1 MSNSFSMGSTSKA
14 TDEPRAGRRIR
25 LSSTADAQILRLRA
39 PVARPRDRSLLELLP
54 LGEVRPMQVMTTMS
68 ESSATTWVDDV
79 MTTRLHT
86 CKRGETLE
94 RAAKI
99 MWEHGCAEVPV
110 VDDDGFLV
118 TMVSDRSALLCAYTQ
133 GKPLGQIAVTSA
145 APRTFRVARAGDS
158 LDAALELMRKHHERC
173 LPVVDAVGRL
183 IGVVSITDIIR
194 ATSLQEEPR
203 LSASSINGLPR
214 HAPVT

>member
-1 MSNSFSMGSTSKA
+1 
-14 TDEPRAGRRIR
+14 
-25 LSSTADAQILRLRA
+25 
-39 PVARPRDRSLLELLP
+39 
-54 LGEVRPMQVMTTMS
+54 MQVMTTMS
-68 ESSATTWVDDV
+68 ESSAKTLVDDV

-86 CKRGETLE
+86 CKGDETLE

-133 GKPLGQIAVTSA
+133 GKPLAQIAVTSA
-145 APRTFRVARAGDS
+145 APRNFRVARAGDS
-158 LDAALELMRKHHERC
+158 LDAALEMMRKHHERC

-194 ATSLQEEPR
+194 VTSLQGEPR
-203 LSASSINGLPR
+203 LSANTIDALPR
-214 HAPVT
+214 HASVT

>member
-1 MSNSFSMGSTSKA
+1 
-14 TDEPRAGRRIR
+14 
-25 LSSTADAQILRLRA
+25 
-39 PVARPRDRSLLELLP
+39 V
-54 LGEVRPMQVMTTMS
+54 QVTTTMS
-68 ESSATTWVDDV
+68 EKSAKTRVDDV

-86 CKRGETLE
+86 CRGGETLE

-118 TMVSDRSALLCAYTQ
+118 TMVTDRSALLCAYMQ
-133 GKPLGQIAVTSA
+133 GKPLAEIAVTSA
-145 APRTFRVARAGDS
+145 APSTFRVARTGDS

-173 LPVVDAVGRL
+173 LPVVDAAGRL
-183 IGVVSITDIIR
+183 VGVLSITDILR

-203 LSASSINGLPR
+203 LSANSIDALPR
-214 HAPVT
+214 HAH